1 LQPSRLY
8 LLQRDVYT
16 NADGSKVFILH
27 RNYGADGQEYDD
39 SMATHPQYAGKQIAD
54 KTGKE
59 TPQHRL
65 ERVSFMRIL
74 MKMMHDMG
82 LSSFDA
88 YLAGSEALNAHLL
101 CSYREE

>member
-1 LQPSRLY
+1 MNEHLISALR
-8 LLQRDVYT
+8 
-16 NADGSKVFILH
+16 S
-27 RNYGADGQEYDD
+27 
-39 SMATHPQYAGKQIAD
+39 
-54 KTGKE
+54 E
-59 TPQHRL
+59 TPQQRL